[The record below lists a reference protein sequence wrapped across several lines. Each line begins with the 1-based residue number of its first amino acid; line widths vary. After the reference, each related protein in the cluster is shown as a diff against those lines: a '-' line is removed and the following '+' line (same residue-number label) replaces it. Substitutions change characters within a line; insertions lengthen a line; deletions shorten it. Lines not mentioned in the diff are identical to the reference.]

1 MADYDAEQF
10 SISFSYVEWQQ
21 VQDSLKKRREDLHN
35 RADFLELEQPS
46 ETGQIQALR
55 RKASALYELMESI
68 RDGMAAAR
76 RHTAAGRK

>member
-76 RHTAAGRK
+76 RQNAESRR